1 MRALRSTVGSHV
13 STLPANLLQLVA
25 DLSQP
30 YGFMCGAV
38 AVRELQSTISAY
50 DKP

>member
-1 MRALRSTVGSHV
+1 MRALRGTIESHV

-25 DLSQP
+25 DLSQS

-38 AVRELQSTISAY
+38 AARELQITIRAY